1 MTEKKQEKKGNLL
14 ELFESRQLRKN
25 AVSLKL
31 KTGDTVRVYAKIK
44 EGDKERLQIFEG
56 VVIRIAKG
64 SVRSTLTVRKISF
77 GVGVERVFPLHS
89 PTLEKI
95 ERLTEGHVRRS
106 RLYYLRKL
114 RGKAA
119 RIESELIEVPEDETG
134 AVKAAAG
141 PVVSSATEE
150 EKKAAAETAEAG
162 HLK

>member
-14 ELFESRQLRKN
+14 ELFELRQLRKN
-25 AVSLKL
+25 TLSL
-31 KTGDTVRVYAKIK
+31 KTGDTVRVHAKIK

-56 VVIRIAKG
+56 VVTRIAKG
-64 SVRSTLTVRKISF
+64 GVRSTLTVRKISF

-106 RLYYLRKL
+106 RLYYLRKR

-119 RIESELIEVPEDETG
+119 RIESELIEQVSEDETG

-141 PVVSSATEE
+141 PVVSSSTGEDV
-150 EKKAAAETAEAG
+150 KKTAAETAEAG
-162 HLK
+162 QLK